1 MSDIVFESLRPF
13 LNAILIGLGG
23 LLIALIVSWAVSHLL
38 ARPMGSVWSRFIGSL
53 LALAI
58 GIWTVKVILDT
69 TGAAGL
75 LVVIV
80 TAITG
85 AFAIGSERIA
95 GVLLAGI
102 SLFFGRTYSAGDYV
116 VIAGREGRVSNVSL
130 FLTTLETVNG
140 DEIYIRN
147 AEATNGTIVNYS
159 AHPGHLISVKVPLP
173 VNQDLNRA
181 VEAIQKALAV
191 EVSPAATAVLY
202 QPIVPLHGAARAQ
215 YHLRQV
221 CVGLDLRPLNKPEV
235 FANAFAGAFDD
246 DGNLTYEKLKGL
258 VGKQMKALAERV
270 G

>member
-1 MSDIVFESLRPF
+1 MPDTVFESLRPF

-23 LLIALIVSWAVSHLL
+23 ILIALIVSWAVSHLL

-53 LALAI
+53 LALTI

-95 GVLLAGI
+95 GDLLAGI

-140 DEIYIRN
+140 DEVYIRN

-173 VNQDLNRA
+173 VNQDLNMA
-181 VEAIQKALAV
+181 VEAIQKALAGFTPELSAKTLSQPTV
-191 EVSPAATAVLY
+191 VLQTAEEGYFIIEVRAYMTDRLDSGPEMTRLFLLAVNA
-202 QPIVPLHGAARAQ
+202 IKEA
-215 YHLRQV
+215 
-221 CVGLDLRPLNKPEV
+221 GLSLD
-235 FANAFAGAFDD
+235 AN
-246 DGNLTYEKLKGL
+246 T
-258 VGKQMKALAERV
+258 
-270 G
+270 

>member
-1 MSDIVFESLRPF
+1 MSTSVFEALRPF

-23 LLIALIVSWAVSHLL
+23 ILIALIVSWIVSHLL
-38 ARPMGSVWSRFIGSL
+38 ARPMGKVWSRFIGSF

-75 LVVIV
+75 LVVVV

-95 GVLLAGI
+95 GDLLAGV
-102 SLFFGRTYSAGDYV
+102 SLFVGRTYSAGDYV
-116 VIAGREGRVSNVSL
+116 VIAGKEGRVANVSL

-147 AEATNGTIVNYS
+147 AEATNGTIINYS

-173 VNQDLNRA
+173 INQDLNVA
-181 VEAIQKALAV
+181 VDAIQKAMAGFAPDLSAKSLNQPAVVVQTAEEGYFIIEVRAYMTDRLDAGPEMTRLFLLAV
-191 EVSPAATAVLY
+191 NAIKEA
-202 QPIVPLHGAARAQ
+202 
-215 YHLRQV
+215 
-221 CVGLDLRPLNKPEV
+221 GLSLD
-235 FANAFAGAFDD
+235 ANA
-246 DGNLTYEKLKGL
+246 
-258 VGKQMKALAERV
+258 
-270 G
+270 